1 MKKRIKDQSAE
12 MEKKPMTKKKKITLI
27 SLIAAAVV
35 LIAVLVLLLI
45 PRTTLV
51 KLEDGT
57 YDRGAVIN
65 MYLTDEA
72 FDFDPQKPI
81 TDDAQLKVT
90 RMLFEGLTTLK
101 DNGKWEAALM
111 DSYTETE
118 NDRDGYS
125 ITIDIK
131 ETKWT
136 DGRTVQACDFVYS
149 WKRLVDPNFRGEAAS
164 LLYDIKNAKDINL
177 GDVSIDDLG
186 VSAVD
191 TYTLKV
197 TFEDKH
203 IDLDR
208 FFTNLSSIALVPLR
222 EDVITRHGDNWA
234 KVPTAIT
241 TNGPFALKVL
251 EDDGEVRLERSS
263 YYLRNTEDND
273 YLDKYVIPYRLVT
286 KHGTE
291 LGDVTKAI
299 ENDQLF
305 YVDLAGIPAQDRSKY
320 QSEAEVADLMMTHT
334 YFFNTNSD
342 LFKDADVRRALSL
355 ALDRNEIAKQLVF
368 AKAAEGVV
376 PAGVFNTTYKTS
388 FREEGGALIKASA
401 NLAEA
406 EKLLE
411 GAKKGTINIL
421 MRDNE
426 TDKAIAEYVKGVW
439 EKLGYTVKF
448 TVSSNK
454 TGKYIDSATSVEFSY
469 VAESYTEL
477 YASGKFDVVAVDMNA
492 ASPDAFGILAQ
503 FAEDFS
509 GNGVDM
515 LDKSYPVYPHVTG
528 YDNEAYTALIKKA
541 YEAKSEEDRAK
552 ALHEAEKLLIN
563 DMPICPIVTLQ
574 SAYIKSDLLSGFDTD
589 YYGVTD
595 FKRVKMK
602 NYMDYKEEESE
613 ETAPSAE

>member
-12 MEKKPMTKKKKITLI
+12 KEKKPTSRKKLMLI
-27 SLIAAAVV
+27 CVIAAVV
-35 LIAVLVLLLI
+35 VLGAILAIILI

-51 KLEDGT
+51 KLDDGT

-81 TDDAQLKVT
+81 TDDAQLKIT

-101 DNGKWEAALM
+101 DNGKWESAIM
-111 DSYTETE
+111 DSYTENE
-118 NDRDGYS
+118 HDRDGYS
-125 ITIDIK
+125 ITIDLK
-131 ETKWT
+131 QTKWT
-136 DGRTVQACDFVYS
+136 DGRTVQAGDFVYS
-149 WKRLVDPNFRGEAAS
+149 WKRLVDPNFKGEAAS
-164 LLYDIKNAKDINL
+164 LLYDIKNAKKINL

-241 TNGPFALKVL
+241 TNGPFALKML
-251 EDDGEVRLERSS
+251 EDNGEVRLERSS
-263 YYLRNTEDND
+263 YYYRDTEAND

-286 KHGTE
+286 KHDAE
-291 LGDVTKAI
+291 YKDISKLIKNDKIFYADAANLPI
-299 ENDQLF
+299 EERGKLKN
-305 YVDLAGIPAQDRSKY
+305 
-320 QSEAEVADLMMTHT
+320 EAEIADLMMTHT
-334 YFFNTNSD
+334 YFFNTNNE
-342 LFKDADVRRALSL
+342 LFKDANVRRALSL
-355 ALDRNEIAKQLVF
+355 ALDRNAIVKELVF
-368 AKAAEGVV
+368 AKAAEGAV

-401 NLAEA
+401 NFAEA
-406 EKLLE
+406 EKLLK
-411 GAKKGTINIL
+411 GAKKGSINIL
-421 MRDNE
+421 IRDNA
-426 TDKAIAEYVKGVW
+426 TDKAVADYVASVW
-439 EKLGYTVKF
+439 DKLGYTVNV

-469 VAESYTEL
+469 VAEKYTEL
-477 YASGKFDVVAVDMNA
+477 YNSGEFDVIAVDMNA
-492 ASPDAFGILAQ
+492 AAPDAFGILAQ

-515 LDKSYPVYPHVTG
+515 LDKNYPVFGHVTG
-528 YDNEAYTALIKKA
+528 YNNKNYTALIKKA
-541 YEAKSEEDRAK
+541 YEAKTEEERAK
-552 ALHEAEKLLIN
+552 ALHDAEKLLLE
-563 DMPICPIVTLQ
+563 DMPICPLVTLQ
-574 SAYIKSDLLSGFDTD
+574 SAYVKSDILSGFDTD

-613 ETAPSAE
+613 EAAPSAE